1 MAKFAVILHAQPGDM
16 GRAVHGL
23 LYTKDLKEAGHE
35 VQLIFDGAGTTWIKE
50 FEHPEHKYHSLY
62 KEVKAKGLIG
72 GACEYCAKAFKV
84 DGEISKAG
92 IKFRNEYG
100 GHPST
105 AQLVQQGYTLITL

>member
-1 MAKFAVILHAQPGDM
+1 MGKFAVILQAQPGDM

-23 LYTKDLKEAGHE
+23 LYTKDLKEAGHD

-50 FEHPEHKYHSLY
+50 FERPEHKYHNLY

-84 DGEISKAG
+84 DGAVTEAG
-92 IKFRNEYG
+92 IKFRGEYS
-100 GHPST
+100 GHPSI
-105 AQLVQQGYTLITL
+105 AQLIQQGYTLITL